1 MRSDNSDPR
10 ASTLGY
16 ASVARRVSLITCLGI
31 ATLLIAI
38 CALISWVLTEQARQ
52 RSVDYMA
59 SEAAAVA
66 RVADAL
72 DRTARQSADRLYAV
86 LAAELTGSFALQ
98 GEAELTHEGQALAGE
113 LGLVDRFSAKTG
125 GVATIF
131 ARKGEDFMRVTTSL
145 TKQDGSRAMGTLL
158 GSQHPAFAKM
168 MAGGSYVG
176 PATLFGVPF
185 MTRYQ
190 AIKDAQGQVVG
201 ILFVGFDMR
210 GLQQELVAMAQAVKL
225 YESGGLYIIDPAKSP
240 ADAYLR
246 AHPSAQGK
254 KLAELMPDSAG
265 GERLLKALAETPK
278 GLLSEAPALY
288 NDKHDDAF
296 AVAQRSEGTGWWVV
310 AEASQS
316 TALAAHYRSLQ
327 ALWGLMMLA
336 VLVLGV
342 GITALLRR
350 WVGQPLSALNG
361 AVQAIAEGDLTQQV
375 TVSRR
380 DDIGALAAG
389 VELMRQQLAGTIA
402 EVSRASDQIGL
413 ASAEVAAGS
422 RDLSQ
427 RTEQSASRL
436 QETAGA
442 VEELSGSMSQT
453 AAAAE
458 QAHQF
463 VGASDQAAE
472 HGGQVVAQVVQ
483 TMEQIR
489 SASAQIAEIT
499 GTIDSIAFQTNI
511 LALNAAVE
519 AARAGEQG
527 RGFAVVASEVRVL
540 AQRSAEAAKQIRSLI
555 SSSGEKVESGARL
568 VGEAGQAMQE
578 ILGSVKRVAGI
589 IGEISTAAREQAI
602 GVGQINAAVAD
613 LDQGTQQNAALVEQS
628 TAAAESLQEQADKLV
643 QQVGRFRVDS
653 AA

>member
-1 MRSDNSDPR
+1 MRIDNSDPR

-16 ASVARRVSLITCLGI
+16 ASVARRVSLISCLGI

-38 CALISWVLTEQARQ
+38 CTLISWLLTEQARQ

-225 YESGGLYIIDPAKSP
+225 YESGGLYIIDPAKSA

-254 KLAELMPDSAG
+254 KLAELLPG
-265 GERLLKALAETPK
+265 GAEGLLKALAEAPK

-336 VLVLGV
+336 VLVLGL

-350 WVGQPLSALNG
+350 WVGQPLEALNG
-361 AVQAIAEGDLTQQV
+361 AVQAIADGDLTQPV
-375 TVSRR
+375 GVARR
-380 DDIGALAAG
+380 DDIGALATG
-389 VELMRQQLAGTIA
+389 VETMRQQLAGTIA

-442 VEELSGSMSQT
+442 MEELSGSMSQT

-489 SASAQIAEIT
+489 GASAQIAEIT

-568 VGEAGQAMQE
+568 VGEAGTAMQE

-643 QQVGRFRVDS
+643 QQVGRFRV
-653 AA
+653 